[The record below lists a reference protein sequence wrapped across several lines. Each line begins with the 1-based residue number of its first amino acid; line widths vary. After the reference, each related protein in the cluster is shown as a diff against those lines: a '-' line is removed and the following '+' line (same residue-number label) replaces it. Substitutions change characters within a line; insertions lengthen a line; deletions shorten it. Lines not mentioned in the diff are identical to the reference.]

1 ELARAVDHRNRSLT
15 MQINKVHAVRTLALV
30 ARDLGE
36 DVDWLADRRYLETAS
51 PWSPRSSASVPRQG
65 NDPHQSISLHALFLD
80 LRLVAELR
88 QPARRISMKLAAGDR
103 LAEDE
108 GLVPK
113 ISELEFVT
121 TGKGVMEWQHSKN
134 ARQP

>member
-1 ELARAVDHRNRSLT
+1 
-15 MQINKVHAVRTLALV
+15 
-30 ARDLGE
+30 
-36 DVDWLADRRYLETAS
+36 
-51 PWSPRSSASVPRQG
+51 
-65 NDPHQSISLHALFLD
+65 
-80 LRLVAELR
+80 
-88 QPARRISMKLAAGDR
+88 MKLAAGDR

-134 ARQP
+134 ACQP